1 MSEISSF
8 VSADILSPFET
19 SIRSRHPLAPADA
32 AQSLGLRFAGS
43 ADVVP
48 AKLLRV
54 SLAAMGAGLVRCRLV
69 AGFTP
74 G

>member
-1 MSEISSF
+1 MSARLISP
-8 VSADILSPFET
+8 IH
-19 SIRSRHPLAPADA
+19 SRHPLTPADA

-54 SLAAMGAGLVRCRLV
+54 SLAAFAGLVRCRLV
-69 AGFTP
+69 AGFAP